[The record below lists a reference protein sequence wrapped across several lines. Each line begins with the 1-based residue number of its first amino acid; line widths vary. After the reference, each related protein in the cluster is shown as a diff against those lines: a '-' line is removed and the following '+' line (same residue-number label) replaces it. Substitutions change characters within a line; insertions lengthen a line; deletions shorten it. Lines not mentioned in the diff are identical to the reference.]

1 MAASKEKTMTNG
13 DQQGT
18 WVNLRSGGSVL
29 RLWEIKGSE
38 EYHVAILKLSAA
50 QYKQFTK
57 DPRQFLI
64 DNDIFYTR
72 ELNGIVGQTTLT
84 PKTDKPGVDWMVM
97 VDHDWNTCVSEVASM
112 LLFQPK
118 PKGY

>member
-1 MAASKEKTMTNG
+1 MINS

-18 WVNLRSGGSVL
+18 WVNLESGGSVL
-29 RLWEIKGSE
+29 RLWEITGSE

-50 QYKQFTK
+50 RYKDFTK
-57 DPRQFLI
+57 DPKQFLI
-64 DNDIFYTR
+64 DNNIFYTKS
-72 ELNGIVGQTTLT
+72 LNGIVGQSTLT
-84 PKTDKPGVDWMVM
+84 PTGGKPGVDWIVT
-97 VDHDWNTCVSEVASM
+97 VEHDWSTCNSASAAM